1 MNTVLSVLQGGA
13 ERLIRIIPKPGI
25 DFADLGRVVNKI
37 SGLSTEAR
45 YGTEFSDLAQM
56 LEEQKELQGEMLW
69 INMQSNILRT
79 EHESRMAPA
88 RNMRV
93 A

>member
-1 MNTVLSVLQGGA
+1 MSTVISTLASGVEGLS
-13 ERLIRIIPKPGI
+13 RIMPKPGI
-25 DFADLGRVVNKI
+25 DLT
-37 SGLSTEAR
+37 GLSRAVNRIFNGSGQRT
-45 YGTEFSDLAQM
+45 GTDFSDLAQL
-56 LEEQKELQGEMLW
+56 LEQQKELQGEMLW